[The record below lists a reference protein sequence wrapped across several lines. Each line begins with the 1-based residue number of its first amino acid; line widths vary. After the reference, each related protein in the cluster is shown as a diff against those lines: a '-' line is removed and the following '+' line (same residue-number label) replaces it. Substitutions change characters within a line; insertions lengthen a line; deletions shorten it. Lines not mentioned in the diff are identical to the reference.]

1 MPLAF
6 AERSIDVRQTRP
18 IPWSW
23 TITPLDPSHHHCS
36 QSLQVLGSFAIV
48 NICVSAIA
56 PLLGHRKVVNY
67 MTRGHLGKPQSE
79 SWKFLWI
86 LQVILQLGANALC
99 ALMVIQSP
107 GYSRE
112 NMPAVWDLMLFYTT
126 RPRVAWLVLGALKSV
141 GNKRHDPTA
150 GYWDSVARSSLLSE
164 IVMECTGAYYMGRT
178 ARWAHLNHYYILHHL
193 DGYVHRKSILQMIIG
208 ALVYLVHLA
217 GKIFI
222 LWSISTAQL
231 EFYDGYGMRPDRNR
245 GFRAVLH
252 FLGQMWLLAW
262 LTSVN
267 FASSWVFMAG
277 YVQLAG
283 PKYVTRPH
291 VREILLKLT
300 YLQDTVRRESHYR
313 LPRGSRPP

>member
-23 TITPLDPSHHHCS
+23 AITPLDLSHHHCPQSS
-36 QSLQVLGSFAIV
+36 QILGSFAII
-48 NICVSAIA
+48 NLCVSLIA
-56 PLLGHRKVVNY
+56 PLLGHRKVVSY
-67 MTRGHLGKPQSE
+67 LTCGALGKPHSQA
-79 SWKFLWI
+79 WKFLWI

-107 GYSRE
+107 GYITDK
-112 NMPAVWDLMLFYTT
+112 MPAVWDLMLFYTT

-141 GNKRHDPTA
+141 GKSKSDPTA
-150 GYWDSVARSSLLSE
+150 GYWNSVARSSLLSE
-164 IVMECTGAYYMGRT
+164 IVLECMGSYYMGRT
-178 ARWAHLNHYYILHHL
+178 VHWARLNHYYILHRL

-217 GKIFI
+217 GKTII
-222 LWSISTAQL
+222 LWSISTA
-231 EFYDGYGMRPDRNR
+231 DTKWDRKG
-245 GFRAVLH
+245 GFAAVLH
-252 FLGQMWLLAW
+252 FLRQIWLLAW

-277 YVQLAG
+277 YVELAG
-283 PKYVTRPH
+283 P
-291 VREILLKLT
+291 
-300 YLQDTVRRESHYR
+300 Q
-313 LPRGSRPP
+313 

>member
-23 TITPLDPSHHHCS
+23 AITPLDLSYQNCP
-36 QSLQVLGSFAIV
+36 QSPQILGSFAII
-48 NICVSAIA
+48 NLTVSAIA
-56 PLLGHRKVVNY
+56 PLLGHRKVVSY
-67 MTRGHLGKPQSE
+67 LTCGLLGKPHSQ

-99 ALMVIQSP
+99 ALMVIKSP
-107 GYSRE
+107 GYITE
-112 NMPAVWDLMLFYTT
+112 KMPAVWDLMLFYTT

-141 GNKRHDPTA
+141 GKSKSNPTA

-164 IVMECTGAYYMGRT
+164 IVLECMGAYYMGRT
-178 ARWAHLNHYYILHHL
+178 AHWAHLNHYYILHRL

-208 ALVYLVHLA
+208 ALVNLVHLA
-217 GKIFI
+217 GKIVI
-222 LWSISTAQL
+222 LWSISTAEIKWEPQ
-231 EFYDGYGMRPDRNR
+231 G
-245 GFRAVLH
+245 GFGAVLH
-252 FLGQMWLLAW
+252 FLRQIWLLAW

-283 PKYVTRPH
+283 PK
-291 VREILLKLT
+291 
-300 YLQDTVRRESHYR
+300 
-313 LPRGSRPP
+313 